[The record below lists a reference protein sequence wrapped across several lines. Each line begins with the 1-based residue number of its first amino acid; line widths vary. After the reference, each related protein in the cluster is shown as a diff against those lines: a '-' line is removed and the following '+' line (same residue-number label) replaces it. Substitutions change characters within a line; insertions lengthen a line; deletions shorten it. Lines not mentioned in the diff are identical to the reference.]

1 MYILAGIGL
10 VFVAGEEI
18 SWGQRIIG
26 FATPDYLLD
35 NNIQEELNLHNIRT
49 KYTDQ
54 FDILYTQPALIWC
67 IIAIAAFFCGRDRLL
82 GIPAPSFL
90 MILGIIATSAYEYDV
105 WSPRYLYFLFN
116 QITMLLPLLAC
127 YALISGRVKLLPAI
141 ISATAIIG
149 GKAYAM
155 QQAHAAA
162 YFPYRSLEFTEY
174 LLGIISVWY
183 AVEILL
189 SQKRFAILV
198 DWPGRGLKLPGM
210 ITPQRL
216 GTAVCVLVIAVG
228 IGLALL
234 AHFTTDTHQS
244 VYFEA
249 SYTTPAADAEQV
261 SSSVFN
267 VFSRDGRLYYFKD
280 NYSPEDI
287 SDSFFL
293 HIYPAQPSDL
303 PASRQQYG
311 FLNRDFDFRR
321 VGLLSDGKCAASV
334 ALPGHPITLLVTGQY
349 TRGGPRLWEAEFA
362 MAPSGEAGVYT
373 PIAGGEPLARAY
385 FDIYAGDGNL
395 YYIKE
400 NCAAADVDA
409 LFFLHIYPIRTE
421 DLSVNRQQHGYQG
434 LDFAFATHG
443 RRIGAQCNATVEL
456 PPYSIAAIHT
466 GQYIPDGPR
475 LWEAE
480 FALPSAP

>member
-1 MYILAGIGL
+1 MATPTAADDGFSASQQCRGGRSRFGGRIAAVGYGLVCLHILFFTVLALFEPATYRALTLEDSWMEYLTAFWFLAAGATLFLAAGLGGGSKFARGMYILAGIGL

-35 NNIQEELNLHNIRT
+35 INIQNEFNFHNIRT

-54 FDILYTQPALIWC
+54 FEILYTQPALIWC

-82 GIPAPSFL
+82 GIPMPSFL
-90 MILGIIATSAYEYDV
+90 MILGIIATSAYEHDV

-155 QQAHAAA
+155 QQPHAAA
-162 YFPYRSLEFTEY
+162 YLPYRSLEFTEY

-198 DWPGRGLKLPGM
+198 NWPGRGLKLPAM

-234 AHFTTDTHQS
+234 AHFTMDTRQS
-244 VYFEA
+244 AYFEA
-249 SYTTPAADAEQV
+249 IYVAPVADAEQV

-267 VFSRDGRLYYFKD
+267 VFSKDGRLYYF
-280 NYSPEDI
+280 
-287 SDSFFL
+287 
-293 HIYPAQPSDL
+293 
-303 PASRQQYG
+303 
-311 FLNRDFDFRR
+311 RD
-321 VGLLSDGKCAASV
+321 
-334 ALPGHPITLLVTGQY
+334 
-349 TRGGPRLWEAEFA
+349 
-362 MAPSGEAGVYT
+362 
-373 PIAGGEPLARAY
+373 
-385 FDIYAGDGNL
+385 
-395 YYIKE
+395 
-400 NCAAADVDA
+400 NCAPADIA
-409 LFFLHIYPIRTE
+409 ELFFLHIYAVQSS
-421 DLSVNRQQHGYQG
+421 DLPDYRRQHGFENRDF
-434 LDFAFATHG
+434 DFARHGTLHDGQCAAT
-443 RRIGAQCNATVEL
+443 IPL
-456 PPYSIAAIHT
+456 PGYPIASIVT